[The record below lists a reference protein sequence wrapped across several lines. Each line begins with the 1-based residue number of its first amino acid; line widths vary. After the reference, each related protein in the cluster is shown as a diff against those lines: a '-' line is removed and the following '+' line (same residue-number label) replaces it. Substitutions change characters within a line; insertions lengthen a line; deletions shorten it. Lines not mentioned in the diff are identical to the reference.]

1 MLKTLNN
8 IKRLVVNSPMV
19 KISVEYKGIIK
30 NIYAQCGWYS
40 LTGSI
45 KDRVAYQIFE
55 DAIRL
60 NLINS
65 NTKVCEATSGNMGLS
80 ICAISNL
87 LGLETTIFLPQS
99 MSEERK
105 QLLKMYGA
113 KLIETKD
120 FDSAFKLCK
129 EYEKM
134 GYFCPHQFE
143 NISNVNAHYN
153 ITGKE
158 ILAKIVDRN
167 VTNFV
172 SGVGTGGT
180 LTGVGKCLKEKLG
193 IKVVGLEPNM
203 SRILS
208 KRKPYCHHKIQGL
221 ADKFLAP
228 ICDTSVVDNI
238 IPIRDTDAIAM
249 AQKLCKELSIGV
261 GISSGANFL
270 GGVLAKGDSV
280 VVLPDDN
287 KKYLSTDLSKDVNS
301 VLVDNIKLISLSV
314 I

>member
-8 IKRLVVNSPMV
+8 IKTLVVNTPMV
-19 KISVEYKGIIK
+19 KITVEYKGIIK
-30 NIYAQCGWYS
+30 YIYAQCGWYS

-55 DAIRL
+55 DAIIL
-60 NLINS
+60 NRINK

-87 LGLETTIFLPQS
+87 LGLNTTIFLPKS

-105 QLLKMYGA
+105 MLLKMYGA
-113 KLIETKD
+113 ELIETTD
-120 FDSAFKLCK
+120 FESAFKLCDK
-129 EYEKM
+129 YEQM

-143 NISNVNAHYN
+143 NVSNVKAHYN

-158 ILAKIVDRN
+158 ILTKIIDRD
-167 VTNFV
+167 VSNFV

-180 LTGVGKCLKEKLG
+180 LTGVGKCLKEQMN
-193 IKVVGLEPNM
+193 INVVGLEPNT

-208 KRKPYCHHKIQGL
+208 KQKPYHHHKIQGL

-228 ICDTSVVDNI
+228 ICDTSIVDDI
-238 IPIRDTDAIAM
+238 ISITDTDAIAM

-270 GGVLAKGDSV
+270 GGVLAQGDSV

-287 KKYLSTDLSKDVNS
+287 KKYLTTDLSKDIS
-301 VLVDNIKLISLSV
+301 STLVDNIKLISLNV